1 MTGSL
6 PPEQA
11 RSANSLDT
19 IDLGISEAL
28 NRAAQAVVRSKYILD
43 TAATQFR
50 PAILERDLY
59 DGGYGPTNPLCFLQR
74 IIPFAYT
81 LERSHDKVFARVPT
95 ENTIGCSW
103 RWRRSSLDDA
113 EREKCREKVDN
124 EEDLHSGRI
133 DDASYIWVKPLGLIA
148 PHEGK
153 NRVDFFRGEGIDSI
167 PAKVSEWGYVE
178 PSRITLYSVKDHA
191 FEATWAVLDDRWVEL
206 VPHPGWTL
214 PLMAAYGAKTEK
226 PWPATFPT
234 PADVLLALFDS
245 PRGNS
250 PLGDPDHKNA
260 TVIDLDTIKAIDDFQ
275 SERVRVTV
283 HDLKDVKI
291 DHRLWQCALAGV
303 LVALALLALL
313 PERWSDAR
321 ILSGVLLGA
330 AGCIGMVPYLFRCI
344 TVSRRGLSRVEF
356 LPIDRCPKKAGRKF
370 RRELG

>member
-6 PPEQA
+6 PPAQD
-11 RSANSLDT
+11 RSTSSLDT

-28 NRAAQAVVRSKYILD
+28 NRAAQAVVRSKCILD

-59 DGGYGPTNPLCFLQR
+59 DGGYGPSNPLCFLHR
-74 IIPFAYT
+74 IIPFAHT
-81 LERSHDKVFARVPT
+81 LERSHDQVFARVPT

-103 RWRRSSLDDA
+103 RWRHSSLNET
-113 EREKCREKVDN
+113 ERAKCRERLDD
-124 EEDLHSGRI
+124 EAALLSGRL

-214 PLMAAYGAKTEK
+214 PLMAAYGARTEK
-226 PWPATFPT
+226 PWPATFPA
-234 PADVLLALFDS
+234 PADVLLALFDT

-250 PLGDPDHKNA
+250 PLGDPDHKHA
-260 TVIDLDTIKAIDDFQ
+260 TVIDLDTIKAIDEFQ
-275 SERVRVTV
+275 SERLWATV

-291 DHRLWQCALAGV
+291 HHRIWQYSLAGV
-303 LVALALLALL
+303 LLALALLALL
-313 PERWSDAR
+313 PEHWSDAR
-321 ILSGVLLGA
+321 VLSGVLLGA
-330 AGCIGMVPYLFRCI
+330 AACVGMAPYLFKCI
-344 TVSRRGLSRVEF
+344 TVPRRGLSKVEF
-356 LPIDRCPKKAGRKF
+356 LPSGRCPKKAGRRH